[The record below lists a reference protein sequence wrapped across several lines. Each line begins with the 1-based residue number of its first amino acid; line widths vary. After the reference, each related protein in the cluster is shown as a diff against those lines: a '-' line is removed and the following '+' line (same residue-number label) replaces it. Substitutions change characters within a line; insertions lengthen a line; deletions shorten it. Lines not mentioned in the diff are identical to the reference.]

1 MKVKVEDLLFKMYFT
16 IQETDGKFSG
26 FVQIGGFE
34 SEEEAKIYLANL
46 AKNDS
51 HAEVLTG
58 IPTIH

>member
-1 MKVKVEDLLFKMYFT
+1 MKVEDLLYNMYFT
-16 IQETDGKFSG
+16 IQETDGKLSG
-26 FVQIGGFE
+26 VVQIGGFE

-46 AKNDS
+46 AKNDT